1 MIRLFERVKKIDKK
15 TLIKLSCIKTLTSV
29 LFLSGTAL
37 YNHYNEVKYEDY
49 YKGEYIKS
57 ISAHLSADDFVYI
70 DIDNYNENINGY
82 NIGIVY
88 NSNNED
94 NYNKLNTFI
103 NSDNKNPIIYDI
115 DTLYSYNNS
124 IYTDVKNIFDYMNKN
139 DSNVIFYGSKDN
151 IEKLQKEFT
160 DNDDIYTYNIIDIS
174 YKDDTNT
181 DSKCIIDDEK
191 VYVSEYYFR

>member
-1 MIRLFERVKKIDKK
+1 
-15 TLIKLSCIKTLTSV
+15 
-29 LFLSGTAL
+29 
-37 YNHYNEVKYEDY
+37 
-49 YKGEYIKS
+49 
-57 ISAHLSADDFVYI
+57 
-70 DIDNYNENINGY
+70 
-82 NIGIVY
+82 
-88 NSNNED
+88 
-94 NYNKLNTFI
+94 
-103 NSDNKNPIIYDI
+103 
-115 DTLYSYNNS
+115 
-124 IYTDVKNIFDYMNKN
+124 MNKN